1 MNDKQ
6 KAERTYRYS
15 QGWYHA
21 MIFMCG
27 FLVGLFIGA
36 VILTAGV
43 WL

>member
-21 MIFMCG
+21 SIFLCG
-27 FLVGLFIGA
+27 FLVGVLIGF
-36 VILTAGV
+36 VVFTVGV